1 MPMLILA
8 AIPLGNP
15 GDASTRLK
23 EAIVNADFI
32 AAEDS
37 RRFGRLCAELGVTY
51 EAKIFS
57 FFEGNENERLEPLLE
72 IMQSGKDLLVVTDA
86 GMPGIS
92 DPGYRL
98 TREAIARGIPI
109 RVLPGPSAVTTAL
122 LFSGLPTDRFCFEGF
137 LPRTSGARITAL
149 EKLAHEERTMIFF
162 EAPHR
167 LLESL
172 HDCVSVLGGD
182 RLGAICREMTK
193 TYEETIRGTLT
204 ELSAWAQANEILGEI
219 TLVIAGFDA
228 SNRTFTADELA
239 TMVLD
244 REGQG
249 ESRKEAI
256 AEVAK
261 ATGIAK
267 REVFDV
273 MVAHKSA
280 GRMGS

>member
-1 MPMLILA
+1 MLILA

-15 GDASTRLK
+15 GDATTRLK
-23 EAIVNADFI
+23 EAIASAEFI

-37 RRFGRLCAELGVTY
+37 RRFGRLCAELGVHY
-51 EAKIFS
+51 EAKVYS

-72 IMQSGKDLLVVTDA
+72 ILASGKDLLVVTDA

-98 TREAIARGIPI
+98 TREAIARDIPI

-149 EKLAHEERTMIFF
+149 EKLAREERTMIFF

-172 HDCVSVLGGD
+172 QDIQSVLGDD

-193 TYEETIRGTLT
+193 TYEETIRGSIAELTL
-204 ELSAWAQANEILGEI
+204 WAKDHEVLGEI

-228 SNRTFTADELA
+228 SQVIHTAADLVE
-239 TMVLD
+239 MVLA

-261 ATGIAK
+261 VTGIAK

-273 MVAHKSA
+273 MVAHKGA
-280 GRMGS
+280 GRMSQ

>member
-1 MPMLILA
+1 MLILA

-23 EAIVNADFI
+23 EAITSADFI

-37 RRFGRLCAELGVTY
+37 RRFGRLCTELGITY

-57 FFEGNENERLEPLLE
+57 FFEGNEDERLEPLLE
-72 IMQSGKDLLVVTDA
+72 ILASGKDLLVVTDA

-98 TREAIARGIPI
+98 TREAIARDIPV

-149 EKLAHEERTMIFF
+149 EKLRNEERTMIFF

-172 HDCVSVLGGD
+172 QDAVTALGPD
-182 RLGAICREMTK
+182 RRAAICREMTK
-193 TYEETIRGTLT
+193 TYEETIRGTLS
-204 ELSAWAQANEILGEI
+204 ELVEWASSTEILGEI
-219 TLVIAGFDA
+219 SLVVAGFDP
-228 SNRTFTADELA
+228 SDRIFSPEDLVD
-239 TMVLD
+239 MVLA
-244 REGQG
+244 RESQG

-273 MVAHKSA
+273 MVAHKGA
-280 GRMGS
+280 GRMGE

>member
-1 MPMLILA
+1 MLILA

-15 GDASTRLK
+15 GDASARLK
-23 EAIVNADFI
+23 EAIISADFI

-37 RRFGRLCAELGVTY
+37 RRFGRLCAELGITY

-57 FFEGNENERLEPLLE
+57 FFEGNENERLEPLIE
-72 IMQSGKDLLVVTDA
+72 ILATGKDILVVTDA

-98 TREAIARGIPI
+98 TREAIARDIPI

-149 EKLAHEERTMIFF
+149 DKLRSEERTMIFF

-172 HDCVSVLGGD
+172 QDALTVLGPD
-182 RLGAICREMTK
+182 RRAAICREMTK
-193 TYEETIRGTLT
+193 TYEETIRGTLS
-204 ELSAWAQANEILGEI
+204 ELVEWAASREILGEI
-219 TLVIAGFDA
+219 SLVVAGFDP
-228 SNRTFTADELA
+228 SGRIFSPEDLAD
-239 TMVLD
+239 MVLA
-244 REGQG
+244 RESQG

-273 MVAHKSA
+273 MVAHKGA
-280 GRMGS
+280 GRMGE

>member
-1 MPMLILA
+1 MLILA

-15 GDASTRLK
+15 GDATTRLK
-23 EAIVNADFI
+23 EAIASAEFI

-37 RRFGRLCAELGVTY
+37 RRFGRLCAELGVHY
-51 EAKIFS
+51 EAKVYS

-72 IMQSGKDLLVVTDA
+72 ILTSGKDLLVVTDA

-98 TREAIARGIPI
+98 TREAIARDIPI

-149 EKLAHEERTMIFF
+149 EKLAREERTMIFF

-172 HDCVSVLGGD
+172 QDIQSVLGDD

-193 TYEETIRGTLT
+193 TYEETIRGSIAELT
-204 ELSAWAQANEILGEI
+204 QWALAHEVLGEI

-228 SNRTFTADELA
+228 SQVIHTAADLVE
-239 TMVLD
+239 MVLA

-261 ATGIAK
+261 VTGIAK

-273 MVAHKSA
+273 MVAHKGA
-280 GRMGS
+280 GRMSQ

>member
-1 MPMLILA
+1 MLILA

-23 EAIVNADFI
+23 EAIIAADFI

-37 RRFGRLCAELGVTY
+37 RRFGRLCAELGITY
-51 EAKIFS
+51 EGKIYS
-57 FFEGNENERLEPLLE
+57 FIEGNENERLEPLLA
-72 IMQSGKDLLVVTDA
+72 ILKDGKDLLVVSDA

-98 TREAIARGIPI
+98 TREAIAAGIPI

-149 EKLAHEERTMIFF
+149 EKLASEERTMIFF

-172 HDCVSVLGGD
+172 QDCVTVLGGD
-182 RLGAICREMTK
+182 RRGAICREMTK

-204 ELSAWAQANEILGEI
+204 ELATWALEHEVLGEI

-228 SNRTFTADELA
+228 SARTFTPADLIE
-239 TMVLD
+239 MVLA
-244 REGQG
+244 RESQG

-261 ATGIAK
+261 ATGLAK

-280 GRMGS
+280 GRMGQ

>member
-1 MPMLILA
+1 MLILA

-15 GDASTRLK
+15 GDASSRLK
-23 EAIVNADFI
+23 EAIIAADFI

-37 RRFGRLCAELGVTY
+37 RRFGRLCAELGITY
-51 EAKIFS
+51 EAKIYS
-57 FFEGNENERLEPLLE
+57 FFEGNENERLEPLLA
-72 IMQSGKDLLVVTDA
+72 ILKDGKDLLVVSDA

-98 TREAIARGIPI
+98 TREAIAAGIPI

-149 EKLAHEERTMIFF
+149 EKLASEERTMIFF

-167 LLESL
+167 ILESL
-172 HDCVSVLGGD
+172 QDCVTVLGAE

-193 TYEETIRGTLT
+193 TYEETIRGTLA
-204 ELSAWAQANEILGEI
+204 ELTTWAQEHEVLGEI
-219 TLVIAGFDA
+219 TLVVAGFDA
-228 SNRTFTADELA
+228 SARTFTSADLVE
-239 TMVLD
+239 MVLA
-244 REGQG
+244 REDQG

-280 GRMGS
+280 GRMGE

>member
-1 MPMLILA
+1 MLILA

-23 EAIVNADFI
+23 EAIIAADFI

-37 RRFGRLCAELGVTY
+37 RRFGRLCAELGITY
-51 EAKIFS
+51 EAKIYS
-57 FFEGNENERLEPLLE
+57 FFEGNENERLEPLLA
-72 IMQSGKDLLVVTDA
+72 ILKDGKDLLVVSDA

-98 TREAIARGIPI
+98 TREAIAAGIPV

-149 EKLAHEERTMIFF
+149 EKLASEERTMIFF

-172 HDCVSVLGGD
+172 QDCVTVLGGD
-182 RLGAICREMTK
+182 RRGAICREMTK

-204 ELSAWAQANEILGEI
+204 ELATWALEHEVLGEI

-228 SNRTFTADELA
+228 SARTFTPADLIE
-239 TMVLD
+239 MVLA
-244 REGQG
+244 RESQG

-261 ATGIAK
+261 ATGLAK

-280 GRMGS
+280 GRMGQ

>member
-1 MPMLILA
+1 
-8 AIPLGNP
+8 
-15 GDASTRLK
+15 
-23 EAIVNADFI
+23 
-32 AAEDS
+32 
-37 RRFGRLCAELGVTY
+37 
-51 EAKIFS
+51 
-57 FFEGNENERLEPLLE
+57 
-72 IMQSGKDLLVVTDA
+72 
-86 GMPGIS
+86 MPGIS

-98 TREAIARGIPI
+98 TREAIAAGIPV

-149 EKLAHEERTMIFF
+149 EKLASEERTMIFF

-172 HDCVSVLGGD
+172 QDCVTVLGGD
-182 RLGAICREMTK
+182 RRGAICREMTK

-204 ELSAWAQANEILGEI
+204 ELATWALEHEVLGEI

-228 SNRTFTADELA
+228 SARTFTPADLIE
-239 TMVLD
+239 MVLA
-244 REGQG
+244 RESQG

-261 ATGIAK
+261 ATGLAK

-280 GRMGS
+280 GRMGQ

>member
-1 MPMLILA
+1 MLILA

-15 GDASTRLK
+15 GDASARLK
-23 EAIVNADFI
+23 EAITSADFI

-37 RRFGRLCAELGVTY
+37 RRFGRLCAELGITY

-72 IMQSGKDLLVVTDA
+72 ILATGKDLLVVTDA

-98 TREAIARGIPI
+98 TREAIARDIPI

-149 EKLAHEERTMIFF
+149 EKLRNEERTMIFF

-172 HDCVSVLGGD
+172 RDAVTVLGSD
-182 RLGAICREMTK
+182 RRAAICREMTK
-193 TYEETIRGTLT
+193 TYEETIRGTLS
-204 ELSAWAQANEILGEI
+204 ELVDWASSREILGEI
-219 TLVIAGFDA
+219 SLVLAGFDP
-228 SNRTFTADELA
+228 SGRIFSPEDLAD
-239 TMVLD
+239 MVLA
-244 REGQG
+244 RESQG

-273 MVAHKSA
+273 MVAHKGA
-280 GRMGS
+280 GRMGE

>member
-1 MPMLILA
+1 MLILA

-15 GDASTRLK
+15 GDASSRLK
-23 EAIVNADFI
+23 EAIITADFI

-37 RRFGRLCAELGVTY
+37 RRFGRLCAELGITY
-51 EAKIFS
+51 DAKIYS
-57 FFEGNENERLEPLLE
+57 FFEGNENERLEPLLAILKE
-72 IMQSGKDLLVVTDA
+72 GKDLLVVSDA

-98 TREAIARGIPI
+98 TREAIAAGIPI

-149 EKLAHEERTMIFF
+149 EKLASEERTMIFF

-172 HDCVSVLGGD
+172 QDCVTVLGAD

-193 TYEETIRGTLT
+193 TYEETIRGSLAELT
-204 ELSAWAQANEILGEI
+204 TWAQEHEVLGEI
-219 TLVIAGFDA
+219 TLVVAGFDA
-228 SNRTFTADELA
+228 SARTFTSADLVE
-239 TMVLD
+239 MVLA

-280 GRMGS
+280 GRMGE

>member
-1 MPMLILA
+1 MLILA

-15 GDASTRLK
+15 GDASARLK
-23 EAIVNADFI
+23 EAITQVDFI

-37 RRFGRLCAELGVTY
+37 RRFGRLCAELGITY
-51 EAKIFS
+51 EAKIYS

-72 IMQSGKDLLVVTDA
+72 ILSSGKDLLVVTDA

-98 TREAIARGIPI
+98 TREAIARDIPI

-122 LFSGLPTDRFCFEGF
+122 LYSGLPTDRFCFEGF

-149 EKLAHEERTMIFF
+149 EKLEEEERTMIFF

-167 LLESL
+167 LEESL
-172 HDCVSVLGGD
+172 VDAISVLGED
-182 RLGAICREMTK
+182 RLASICREMTK
-193 TYEETIRGTLT
+193 TNEETIRGS
-204 ELSAWAQANEILGEI
+204 LSDLLAWAQSREILGEI
-219 TLVIAGFDA
+219 TLVVAGFDSSSRTHT
-228 SNRTFTADELA
+228 SNDLVE
-239 TMVLD
+239 MVLA
-244 REGQG
+244 RESQG

-267 REVFDV
+267 RAVFDV
-273 MVAHKSA
+273 MVAHKGA
-280 GRMGS
+280 GRMGQ

>member
-1 MPMLILA
+1 MLILA

>member
-1 MPMLILA
+1 MLILA

-15 GDASTRLK
+15 GDASSRLK
-23 EAIVNADFI
+23 EAIITADFI

-37 RRFGRLCAELGVTY
+37 RRFGRLCAELGITY
-51 EAKIFS
+51 DAKIYS
-57 FFEGNENERLEPLLE
+57 FFEGNENERLEPLLAILKE
-72 IMQSGKDLLVVTDA
+72 GKDLLVVSDA

-98 TREAIARGIPI
+98 TREAIAAGIPI

-149 EKLAHEERTMIFF
+149 EKLASEERTMIFF

-172 HDCVSVLGGD
+172 QDCVTVLGAE

-193 TYEETIRGTLT
+193 TYEETIRGTLA
-204 ELSAWAQANEILGEI
+204 ELTTWAQEHEVLGEI
-219 TLVIAGFDA
+219 TLVVAGFDA
-228 SNRTFTADELA
+228 SARTFTSADLVE
-239 TMVLD
+239 MVLA

-280 GRMGS
+280 GRMGE

>member
-1 MPMLILA
+1 MLILA

-15 GDASTRLK
+15 GDASARLK
-23 EAIVNADFI
+23 EAITQVDFI

-37 RRFGRLCAELGVTY
+37 RRFGRLCAELGITY
-51 EAKIFS
+51 EAKIYS

-72 IMQSGKDLLVVTDA
+72 ILSSGKDLLVVTDA

-98 TREAIARGIPI
+98 TREAIARDIPI

-122 LFSGLPTDRFCFEGF
+122 LYSGLPTDRFCFEGF

-149 EKLAHEERTMIFF
+149 EKLEEEERTMIFF

-167 LLESL
+167 LEESL
-172 HDCVSVLGGD
+172 VDAISVLGED
-182 RLGAICREMTK
+182 RLASICREMTK
-193 TYEETIRGTLT
+193 TYEETIRGS
-204 ELSAWAQANEILGEI
+204 LSDLLAWAQSREILGEI
-219 TLVIAGFDA
+219 TLVVAGFDSSSRTHT
-228 SNRTFTADELA
+228 SNDLVE
-239 TMVLD
+239 MVLA
-244 REGQG
+244 RESQG

-267 REVFDV
+267 RAVFDV
-273 MVAHKSA
+273 MVAHKGA
-280 GRMGS
+280 GRMGQ

>member
-1 MPMLILA
+1 MLILA

-15 GDASTRLK
+15 GDASSRLK
-23 EAIVNADFI
+23 EAIIAADFI

-37 RRFGRLCAELGVTY
+37 RRFGRLCAELGITY
-51 EAKIFS
+51 EAKIYS
-57 FFEGNENERLEPLLE
+57 FFEGNENERLEPLLAVLKD
-72 IMQSGKDLLVVTDA
+72 GKDLLVVSDA

-98 TREAIARGIPI
+98 TREAIAAGIPI

-149 EKLAHEERTMIFF
+149 EKLASEERTMIFF

-172 HDCVSVLGGD
+172 QDCVTVLGAE

-193 TYEETIRGTLT
+193 TYEETIRGTLA
-204 ELSAWAQANEILGEI
+204 ELTTWAQEHEVLGEI
-219 TLVIAGFDA
+219 TLVVAGFDA
-228 SNRTFTADELA
+228 SARTFTSADLVE
-239 TMVLD
+239 MVLA
-244 REGQG
+244 REDQG

-280 GRMGS
+280 GRMGE

>member
-1 MPMLILA
+1 MLILA

-15 GDASTRLK
+15 GDASARLK
-23 EAIVNADFI
+23 EAITSADFI

-37 RRFGRLCAELGVTY
+37 RRFGRLCAELGITY

-72 IMQSGKDLLVVTDA
+72 ILATGKDLLVVTDA

-98 TREAIARGIPI
+98 TREAIARDIPI

-149 EKLAHEERTMIFF
+149 EKLRNEERTMIFF

-172 HDCVSVLGGD
+172 RDAVTVLGSD
-182 RLGAICREMTK
+182 RRAAICREMTK
-193 TYEETIRGTLT
+193 TYEETIRGTLS
-204 ELSAWAQANEILGEI
+204 ELVEWAASREILGEI
-219 TLVIAGFDA
+219 SLVLGGFDPSA
-228 SNRTFTADELA
+228 RVFSPEDLAD
-239 TMVLD
+239 MVLA
-244 REGQG
+244 RESQG

-273 MVAHKSA
+273 MVAHKGA
-280 GRMGS
+280 GRMGE

>member
-1 MPMLILA
+1 MLILA

-23 EAIVNADFI
+23 EAIIAADFI

-37 RRFGRLCAELGVTY
+37 RRFGRLCAELGITY
-51 EAKIFS
+51 EAKIYS
-57 FFEGNENERLEPLLE
+57 FFEGNENERLEPLLA
-72 IMQSGKDLLVVTDA
+72 ILKDGKDLLVVSDA

-98 TREAIARGIPI
+98 TREAIAAGIPI

-149 EKLAHEERTMIFF
+149 EKLASEERTMIFF

-172 HDCVSVLGGD
+172 QDCVTALGAD
-182 RLGAICREMTK
+182 RRGAICREMTK

-204 ELSAWAQANEILGEI
+204 ELATWALEHEVLGEI

-228 SNRTFTADELA
+228 SARTFTPADLIE
-239 TMVLD
+239 MVLA
-244 REGQG
+244 RESQG

-261 ATGIAK
+261 ATGLAK

-280 GRMGS
+280 GRMGQ

>member
-1 MPMLILA
+1 MLILA

-15 GDASTRLK
+15 GDASDRLK
-23 EAIVNADFI
+23 AAITEVDFI

-37 RRFGRLCAELGVTY
+37 RRFGRLCAELGLTY
-51 EAKIFS
+51 EAKIYS

-72 IMQSGKDLLVVTDA
+72 ILASGKDLLVVTDA

-98 TREAIARGIPI
+98 TREAIARNIPI

-122 LFSGLPTDRFCFEGF
+122 LYSGLPTDRFCFEGF
-137 LPRTSGARITAL
+137 LPRTSGARVTAL
-149 EKLAHEERTMIFF
+149 EKVREEERTMIFF

-167 LLESL
+167 LEDSL
-172 HDCVSVLGGD
+172 VDAITVFGEG
-182 RLGAICREMTK
+182 RLASICREMTK
-193 TYEETIRGTLT
+193 TYEETIRGTLQ
-204 ELSAWAQANEILGEI
+204 EVLQWAQSREILGEI
-219 TLVIAGFDA
+219 TLVVAGFDA
-228 SNRTFTADELA
+228 ASRSHSASELVDL
-239 TMVLD
+239 VLA

-261 ATGIAK
+261 QTGLAK
-267 REVFDV
+267 RAVFDV
-273 MVAHKSA
+273 MVAHKGA
-280 GRMGS
+280 DRMGK

>member
-1 MPMLILA
+1 MLILA

-15 GDASTRLK
+15 GDASARLK
-23 EAIVNADFI
+23 EAITSADFI

-37 RRFGRLCAELGVTY
+37 RRFGRLCAELGITY

-72 IMQSGKDLLVVTDA
+72 ILATGKNLLVVTDA

-98 TREAIARGIPI
+98 TREAIARDIPI

-149 EKLAHEERTMIFF
+149 EKLRNEERTMIFF

-172 HDCVSVLGGD
+172 QDAVTVLGSD
-182 RLGAICREMTK
+182 RRAAICREMTK
-193 TYEETIRGTLT
+193 TYEETIRGTLS
-204 ELSAWAQANEILGEI
+204 ELVEWAASGEILGEI
-219 TLVIAGFDA
+219 SLVVAGFDP
-228 SNRTFTADELA
+228 SGRIFSPEDLAD
-239 TMVLD
+239 MVLA
-244 REGQG
+244 RESQG

-261 ATGIAK
+261 VTGIAK

-273 MVAHKSA
+273 MVAHKGA
-280 GRMGS
+280 GRMGE

>member
-1 MPMLILA
+1 MLILA

-15 GDASTRLK
+15 GDASARLK
-23 EAIVNADFI
+23 EAITSADFI

-37 RRFGRLCAELGVTY
+37 RRFGRLCAELGITY

-72 IMQSGKDLLVVTDA
+72 ILATGKDLLVVTDA

-98 TREAIARGIPI
+98 TREAIARDIPI

-149 EKLAHEERTMIFF
+149 EKLRNEERTMIFF

-172 HDCVSVLGGD
+172 QDAVTVLGSD
-182 RLGAICREMTK
+182 RRAAICREMTK
-193 TYEETIRGTLT
+193 TYEETIRGTLS
-204 ELSAWAQANEILGEI
+204 ELVDWASSREILGEI
-219 TLVIAGFDA
+219 SLVLAGFDP
-228 SNRTFTADELA
+228 SGRIFSPEDLAD
-239 TMVLD
+239 MVLA
-244 REGQG
+244 RESQG

-273 MVAHKSA
+273 MVAHKGA
-280 GRMGS
+280 GRMGE